1 MTNPYITAL
10 RVSGTAD
17 PRWPLYREL
26 RRYEFAARRFREA
39 GIDAY
44 AELFDGYVE
53 QTRMEIE
60 ALDKVDQRIAALD
73 AKLSCQGD
81 AA

>member
-1 MTNPYITAL
+1 MSNPYIIAL
-10 RVSGTAD
+10 RVSGTTD

-26 RRYEFAARRFREA
+26 RRYEVGAKGFRDA
-39 GIDAY
+39 GFTGL

-53 QTRMEIE
+53 QTRLEIE
-60 ALDKVDQRIAALD
+60 ALDRVEQRIADLD
-73 AKLSCQGD
+73 AKLSVEV